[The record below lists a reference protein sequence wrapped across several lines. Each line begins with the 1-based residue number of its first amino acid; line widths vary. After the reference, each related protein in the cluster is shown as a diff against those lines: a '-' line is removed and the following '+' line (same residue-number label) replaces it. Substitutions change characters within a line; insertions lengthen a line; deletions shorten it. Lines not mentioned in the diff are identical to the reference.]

1 MRSENN
7 PTSIIFMILILMI
20 FLYFGFAGI
29 VFEFRHPKANRT
41 VLITHI
47 WDVLTFSSVKEYQ

>member
-1 MRSENN
+1 MRHQDN
-7 PTSIIFMILILMI
+7 PIYMILVILILIM
-20 FLYFGFAGI
+20 FLYYGFAGI
-29 VFEFRHPKANRT
+29 VFEFRHQKANRT